1 MSQISRLVVDFHLV
15 DSLVH
20 FQLVLNELNVMLEKL
35 QLTKLTTSAS
45 YIRNT
50 GENRNSRRR
59 IDS

>member
-45 YIRNT
+45 YIGST

>member
-20 FQLVLNELNVMLEKL
+20 FELVLNELNVMLEKL

-45 YIRNT
+45 YIGST

>member
-20 FQLVLNELNVMLEKL
+20 FQLVLNELNFMLEKL

-45 YIRNT
+45 YIGST